1 MGLLLVRIL
10 KVSLESMKALNG
22 IVSILRD
29 PHIGR
34 ERFSWMSLH
43 APIRSHPYATLFSPH
58 LLLLLLL
65 LLTHT
70 YPGIQDGNL

>member
-29 PHIGR
+29 SHIGR
-34 ERFSWMSLH
+34 ERFSCMSLH
-43 APIRSHPYATLFSPH
+43 YSYTQPPLRRSLFSPPP
-58 LLLLLLL
+58 LSVLL